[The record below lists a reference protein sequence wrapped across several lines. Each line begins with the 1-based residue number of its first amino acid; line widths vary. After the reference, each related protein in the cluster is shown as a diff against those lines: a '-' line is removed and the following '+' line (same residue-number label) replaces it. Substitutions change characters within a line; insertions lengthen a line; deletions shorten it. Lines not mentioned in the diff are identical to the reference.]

1 MVYSQLIAFFN
12 RDTEDS
18 PLFTN
23 GFYFSGHPI
32 FSGTFSVDVLSQDA
46 MVEIWRRLLWMI
58 LSYCDVDTYSVIC

>member
-1 MVYSQLIAFFN
+1 M
-12 RDTEDS
+12 D
-18 PLFTN
+18 
-23 GFYFSGHPI
+23 FYFSGHPI